1 MRIFTPGDLIA
12 LGSLILATAT
22 TVIGGILWYANA
34 EKKKYAAERDFN
46 HIKNNL
52 KQMSEGITHEFKDL
66 NERFDDIDKELLR
79 IEAYL
84 IRGREERASGDSM

>member
-1 MRIFTPGDLIA
+1 MKIITPGDLIA
-12 LGSLILATAT
+12 LGSLVLATAT
-22 TVIGGILWYANA
+22 TVIGGVLWYANS

-52 KQMSEGITHEFKDL
+52 KQMSEGFALEFKDL
-66 NERFDDIDKELLR
+66 NDRFDDVDKELLR

-84 IRGREERASGDSM
+84 IRSKPDHDPN